1 MDPADDGVARD
12 GLLSR
17 RERRRRRR
25 RRSRDEPRRGL
36 YLLPHVVTSANLFF
50 GFFAIVQS
58 FGVDTP
64 GGAGRAFGNADLA
77 ALGIVLAILCDA
89 IDGRVAR
96 LTRSSSRFGV
106 EFDSIADTVSF
117 GVAPA
122 MLAFSAGHLYELGRP
137 GWVMAFLFTVCAAL
151 RLARFNVSPG
161 RYKGYFEGMPSPAAA
176 GVVATTQW
184 FVSFLRESGVEIAVP
199 GFVVAGGMALLGLL
213 MVSPIP
219 YRSGKELDLRHSYG
233 TLVLVVIALALVVQE
248 PSVTLFVLG
257 VAYATS
263 GPVEWVWRRAT
274 GTLLPEIPVQDALP
288 HEPPA
293 RMTP

>member
-1 MDPADDGVARD
+1 MDPADGGFAQE
-12 GLLSR
+12 GFLGR

-25 RRSRDEPRRGL
+25 RRGRGEPRRGL
-36 YLLPHVVTSANLFF
+36 YLLPHVITSANLFF
-50 GFFAIVQS
+50 GFFAIVQ
-58 FGVDTP
+58 
-64 GGAGRAFGNADLA
+64 AFEGSADRA

-122 MLAFSAGHLYELGRP
+122 MLAFSAGHLNTLGRP

-176 GVVATTQW
+176 GMVATTQW
-184 FVSFLRESGVEIAVP
+184 FVSFLRESGVEVLVPEFLVAV
-199 GFVVAGGMALLGLL
+199 GMATLGLL

-219 YRSGKELDLRHSYG
+219 YRSGKEIDLRHSYG

-257 VAYATS
+257 IAYCVS
-263 GPVEWVWRRAT
+263 GPAEWVWRRAT
-274 GTLLPEIPVQDALP
+274 GATLPEIETPEPVPA
-288 HEPPA
+288 EPPA
-293 RMTP
+293 RTTP